1 VSNLFGRIFGT
12 EKALES
18 AVGAVSRGIDALI
31 YTDEEKAADAAS
43 DRSEARKMVVGWMA
57 ATQGQNLARRFL
69 AMLVTVTWALTY
81 LTSMIMNVIA
91 VFLDDPQ
98 KVITAAAIISNSSE
112 RVNGAVMLVLAF
124 YFAAPHMDKIIGP
137 AMDRFGKKV

>member
-1 VSNLFGRIFGT
+1 MFKLIGRIFGS
-12 EKALES
+12 EAALVETVD
-18 AVGAVSRGIDALI
+18 AVTKGLDALV
-31 YTDEEKAADAAS
+31 YTDEEKATDAAA

-69 AMLVTVTWALTY
+69 AMLVTITWASTY
-81 LTSMIMNVIA
+81 FTSMIMNVIA